1 MLQVDDSPEQ
11 EPDIYRGRFEGC
23 FREHHARL
31 LAFTMRRISGREA
44 AEEVVADTFAVA
56 WRRRDRIPD
65 SPLPWLY
72 AIANNVLA
80 DQYRST
86 RRRRDLGLRLAH
98 EARADASGGDP
109 AESLALREAFS
120 AAFAQLEEG
129 EREVLRLVAWD
140 GLDVARGG
148 GGARLL
154 AGRLPGA
161 PPSGPAQ
168 AREATRRRQTDRP
181 GMPGP
186 GAQAGRGGPMTRR
199 NRPDALARM
208 RAANP
213 ASADELRE
221 ATGEPELL
229 GAMRRAIAAG
239 EAPTRPIPA
248 ADRVATRRGA
258 GGRPRRAGIVS
269 RHRVASLGFGLA
281 CVAVIAVLVVLGGGS
296 VDTSRRVAA
305 LPTRLRRSRSPKPI
319 HASSSLPLAGRSST
333 PTSRPTTAG

>member
-11 EPDIYRGRFEGC
+11 EPDIFRGRFESC

-98 EARADASGGDP
+98 EACSDPSASDP

-120 AAFAQLEEG
+120 TAFAQLEEG

-140 GLDVARGG
+140 GLDVREGAEVLGCSQGAFRVRLHRAR
-148 GGARLL
+148 RKL
-154 AGRLPGA
+154 
-161 PPSGPAQ
+161 
-168 AREATRRRQTDRP
+168 TRRL
-181 GMPGP
+181 
-186 GAQAGRGGPMTRR
+186 
-199 NRPDALARM
+199 DAA
-208 RAANP
+208 
-213 ASADELRE
+213 
-221 ATGEPELL
+221 
-229 GAMRRAIAAG
+229 
-239 EAPTRPIPA
+239 
-248 ADRVATRRGA
+248 
-258 GGRPRRAGIVS
+258 
-269 RHRVASLGFGLA
+269 
-281 CVAVIAVLVVLGGGS
+281 
-296 VDTSRRVAA
+296 
-305 LPTRLRRSRSPKPI
+305 KPI
-319 HASSSLPLAGRSST
+319 DQECRARAP
-333 PTSRPTTAG
+333 RPAEEAR